1 MDKIII
7 KIGYESYVTDLT
19 ESAFGIV
26 KTLKELT
33 PVKSE
38 YINGKNLYFP
48 SEEGNKLKLEVEFIN
63 EDQFRKPTKAE
74 AENKEISDLKSSLKY
89 KEGLLETE
97 KAAKKAVECELE
109 LLKKETVSDKPQ
121 PEQF

>member
-7 KIGYESYVTDLT
+7 KIGYENYVTDLT

-33 PVKSE
+33 PVNQE
-38 YINGKNLYFP
+38 YINGKTLYFP

-63 EDQFRKPTKAE
+63 EDQFRKPTKDE
-74 AENKEISDLKSSLKY
+74 AENKEISDLKRTLKY
-89 KEGLLETE
+89 KEDLLKTE
-97 KAAKKAVECELE
+97 MAAKKAIECELE
-109 LLKKETVSDKPQ
+109 LLKKDG
-121 PEQF
+121 